1 MKSSKLRSGAGKP
14 AKRSRLFI
22 CCACF
27 CCSLVVVLLILAYN
41 AQDYSYGNNNSH
53 PIKQSKPSK
62 GRLDYTVDQQI
73 AQPLAKSSKKHV
85 KDANEQPAKIAY
97 IFAGSVR
104 SFLCP
109 RVHWS
114 IRMHLM
120 DALGGESYSFI
131 RLSLEDNENTRTGK
145 GNIREVDY
153 NMAELNA
160 TLAIFNPRTV
170 EYFKLSTQLE
180 EMQANFPSLRHS
192 IFRENDLR
200 RYSMFYH
207 RCMAYLLALKYE
219 HDHGIKFDWVVLVR
233 LDAAWLEPVLPI
245 RYYDPNTVWI
255 TETGYV
261 PLNDQFMLIP
271 RKYSDYLYDLDTKLQ
286 PNVYCLGGP
295 DVEQWKC
302 NATILQ
308 SLTPPLS
315 PERINATL
323 EACCPDV
330 FELNRIG
337 FSETIHFSHLL
348 YGNIPISMGHFPVYL
363 TRYFKNRKN
372 EQCYGDC
379 PRLTYNFK
387 VFAFDVLQKEYAENW
402 SPMSPVDTRSLPISE
417 TDSSRCAY
425 FNRPDS
431 SDYRPISA
439 YNLLQIA
446 QNASSA
452 HSALDY
458 QVSLYKQWEHLHPS
472 LQFNPVAYSAWRI
485 HPGWNTDGC
494 LTVNF
499 TDHQLSWSDCRQ
511 LLDYKSG
518 RRHDPRQFFILHL
531 KPHHSIIT
539 RDPVRLTGD
548 IEPLDF
554 ANLPLPKWTK
564 IAIQRRHP
572 VTYDLERIALCWTI
586 SSTKGGDGKRV
597 IELQPCDVPEGK
609 VNPFDKAQWFKT
621 VEGQTQGA
629 HPITTV
635 AMIQSKKFPTQ
646 CIARGPHEDAGLSKK
661 IVHNRLSVFACDG
674 SDINTVSRLYFEF
687 EYLHS

>member
-1 MKSSKLRSGAGKP
+1 MKGSKHRSGAGKP
-14 AKRSRLFI
+14 PKRSRLLI
-22 CCACF
+22 CCAWF
-27 CCSLVVVLLILAYN
+27 CCSLVLVLLISAYN
-41 AQDYSYGNNNSH
+41 AQDSYGNSYH
-53 PIKQSKPSK
+53 PIKQSNPSK
-62 GRLDYTVDQQI
+62 RIDNTMNQTMVQS
-73 AQPLAKSSKKHV
+73 LAKSSKKHG
-85 KDANEQPAKIAY
+85 KYANVQPAKIAY

-120 DALGGESYSFI
+120 DALGGEFYSFI
-131 RLSLEDNENTRTGK
+131 RLSLEDNVNQRTGK
-145 GNIREVDY
+145 GKIKEVDY
-153 NMAELNA
+153 NMTELNA
-160 TLAIFNPRTV
+160 TLAIFNPRAV
-170 EYFKLSTQLE
+170 EYFKLSTQEE

-207 RCMAYLLALKYE
+207 RCMAYSLALKYE
-219 HDHGIKFDWVVLVR
+219 HDNNIKFDWVVLVR

-245 RYYDPNTVWI
+245 HYYNPNSIWI

-271 RKYSDYLYDLDTKLQ
+271 RKYSDYLYDLDTKVQ

-302 NATILQ
+302 NSTILH
-308 SLTPPLS
+308 SMTPKLS
-315 PERINATL
+315 QERINATL
-323 EACCPDV
+323 DACCSDV
-330 FELNRIG
+330 FELNRLG

-363 TRYFKNRKN
+363 TRYFKERKS

-387 VFAFDVLQKEYAENW
+387 VFAFDVLQKEYAESW
-402 SPMSPVDTRSLPISE
+402 SPMSAVDTRALTISE

-431 SDYRPISA
+431 FDYRPISA
-439 YNLLQIA
+439 YSFQRNVSITQI
-446 QNASSA
+446 
-452 HSALDY
+452 DY
-458 QVSLYKQWEHLHPS
+458 SINLYKQWEHLHPS
-472 LQFNPVAYSAWRI
+472 LQFNPVAYSTWRI

-499 TDHQLSWSDCRQ
+499 AENSMSWSECRQ

-518 RRHDPRQFFILHL
+518 RRHDPRQFFILYL
-531 KPHHSIIT
+531 KPHNSVIT
-539 RDPVRLTGD
+539 RDPVRYTGD
-548 IEPLDF
+548 REPFDF
-554 ANLPLPKWTK
+554 ANLSLPQWTK
-564 IAIQRRHP
+564 IAIQRRHAT
-572 VTYDLERIALCWTI
+572 TYDLERTALCWTA
-586 SSTKGGDGKRV
+586 SDNKDNDGKRM
-597 IELQPCDVPEGK
+597 IELQPCDVPAGS
-609 VNPFDKAQWFKT
+609 VNPFEEAQWFKT
-621 VEGQTQGA
+621 VEGLTQGA
-629 HPITTV
+629 HPLTTV
-635 AMIQSKKFPTQ
+635 AMIQSKKFATK
-646 CIARGPHEDAGLSKK
+646 CVARGPQEDAGLTRKV
-661 IVHNRLSVFACDG
+661 IHNRLSLFACDG
-674 SDINTVSRLYFEF
+674 SDIQAISRLYFEF